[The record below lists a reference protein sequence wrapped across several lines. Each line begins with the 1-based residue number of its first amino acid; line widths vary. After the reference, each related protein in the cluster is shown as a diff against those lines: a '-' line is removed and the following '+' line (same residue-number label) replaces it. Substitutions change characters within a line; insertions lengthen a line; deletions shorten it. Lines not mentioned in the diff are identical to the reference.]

1 MKIKCHNQQINYKE
15 LDEINGRFSEIFRKI
30 FENYAESV
38 DYQFEEACKS
48 DFKEL
53 LDCLKNLEVKYI
65 KYSEISLLVYKYEK
79 DEEFINDFISFIIS
93 KIDSEEVNQK
103 AKGILFKVIS
113 HIELAILQ
121 KRYLYKVQKE
131 QIDNLNNSILY
142 ANKENENLKE
152 SYNELKRKHENIM
165 ISFVSILGIFASII
179 FAVFGGFKQLE
190 GLGNNLHHIAI
201 YKMLMYIGCT
211 GIVITSI
218 VFISFYSVSKLTG
231 LRLHSCGCDSKCECS
246 VYKKYP
252 VLMMTYH
259 FLISMISTGF
269 IILLLRHY
277 YDFGLTNNAWI
288 GGILILIFSILL
300 ILPVLIFLY
309 NNFFKSK
316 KEK

>member
-1 MKIKCHNQQINYKE
+1 MNSSNRRQQINKINKNYIEHIKE
-15 LDEINGRFSEIFRKI
+15 FIINKDYDNDEKISKIKEIFNVIEQECSVLYYSEITNI
-30 FENYAESV
+30 IYS
-38 DYQFEEACKS
+38 
-48 DFKEL
+48 KER
-53 LDCLKNLEVKYI
+53 DD
-65 KYSEISLLVYKYEK
+65 YSEISLMFSDEAKIYISEK
-79 DEEFINDFISFIIS
+79 DM
-93 KIDSEEVNQK
+93 SEEQK
-103 AKGILFKVIS
+103 SNILKVVE
-113 HIELAILQ
+113 HIKLAITQ
-121 KRYLYKVQKE
+121 KQCLYIQ
-131 QIDNLNNSILY
+131 QQARIDELNNSILY

-218 VFISFYSVSKLTG
+218 VFISFYAVSKLTG
-231 LRLHSCGCDSKCECS
+231 LRLHSCGCNSKCECS

-277 YDFGLTNNAWI
+277 YDFGLTNNTWI
-288 GGILILIFSILL
+288 GGILIVMFLILP

-309 NNFFKSK
+309 KKFFKTK
-316 KEK
+316 KLK

>member
-1 MKIKCHNQQINYKE
+1 MYKSIDELNKINDKLYKNFDKI
-15 LDEINGRFSEIFRKI
+15 LKSYKYNIDYSDSEDC
-30 FENYAESV
+30 NT
-38 DYQFEEACKS
+38 
-48 DFKEL
+48 DFKNLIDSTKE
-53 LDCLKNLEVKYI
+53 LEVKYI
-65 KYSEISLLVYKYEK
+65 KYSNVSTLIYSYDDYIL
-79 DEEFINDFISFIIS
+79 DDFIEF
-93 KIDSEEVNQK
+93 
-103 AKGILFKVIS
+103 FKVKIQKKEKEKCIQKKSVDIFFKIIS
-113 HIELAILQ
+113 HIELSAIQ
-121 KRYLYKVQKE
+121 KRNLYNSQ
-131 QIDNLNNSILY
+131 QTLIDKLNEDISV
-142 ANKENENLKE
+142 ASKENKNLKN
-152 SYNELKRKHENIM
+152 SHGELKKKYENIM

-218 VFISFYSVSKLTG
+218 VFISFYAVSKLTG
-231 LRLHSCGCDSKCECS
+231 LKLHSCGCDSKCECS

-277 YDFGLTNNAWI
+277 YDFGLTNKTFVGVMLI
-288 GGILILIFSILL
+288 VMFFILA

-309 NNFFKSK
+309 QKFLKIK
-316 KEK
+316 K

>member
-1 MKIKCHNQQINYKE
+1 
-15 LDEINGRFSEIFRKI
+15 
-30 FENYAESV
+30 
-38 DYQFEEACKS
+38 
-48 DFKEL
+48 
-53 LDCLKNLEVKYI
+53 
-65 KYSEISLLVYKYEK
+65 
-79 DEEFINDFISFIIS
+79 
-93 KIDSEEVNQK
+93 
-103 AKGILFKVIS
+103 
-113 HIELAILQ
+113 
-121 KRYLYKVQKE
+121 
-131 QIDNLNNSILY
+131 
-142 ANKENENLKE
+142 
-152 SYNELKRKHENIM
+152 M

-218 VFISFYSVSKLTG
+218 VFISFYAVSKLTG
-231 LRLHSCGCDSKCECS
+231 LKLHSCGCDSKCECS

-277 YDFGLTNNAWI
+277 YDFGLTNKTFVGVMLI
-288 GGILILIFSILL
+288 VMFFILA

-309 NNFFKSK
+309 QKFLKIK
-316 KEK
+316 K

>member
-1 MKIKCHNQQINYKE
+1 MNSSNRRQQINKINKNYIEHIKE
-15 LDEINGRFSEIFRKI
+15 FIINKDYDNDEKISKIKEIFNVIEQECSVLYYSEITNI
-30 FENYAESV
+30 IYS
-38 DYQFEEACKS
+38 
-48 DFKEL
+48 KER
-53 LDCLKNLEVKYI
+53 DD
-65 KYSEISLLVYKYEK
+65 YSEISLMFSDEAKIYISEK
-79 DEEFINDFISFIIS
+79 DMSEEQKSNILKVVEHIKLAITQKQCLYIQQQARIDELNNTTNIIND
-93 KIDSEEVNQK
+93 E
-103 AKGILFKVIS
+103 
-113 HIELAILQ
+113 
-121 KRYLYKVQKE
+121 YK
-131 QIDNLNNSILY
+131 
-142 ANKENENLKE
+142 NLKE
-152 SYNELKRKHENIM
+152 SYNELKRKYENIM

-231 LRLHSCGCDSKCECS
+231 LRLHSCGCASKCECS

-252 VLMMTYH
+252 VLMITYH

>member
-1 MKIKCHNQQINYKE
+1 MNSSNRRQQINKINKNYIEHIKE
-15 LDEINGRFSEIFRKI
+15 FIINKDYDNDEKISKIKEIFNVIEQECSVLYYSEITNI
-30 FENYAESV
+30 IYS
-38 DYQFEEACKS
+38 
-48 DFKEL
+48 KER
-53 LDCLKNLEVKYI
+53 DD
-65 KYSEISLLVYKYEK
+65 YSEISLMFSDEAKIYISEK
-79 DEEFINDFISFIIS
+79 DMSEEQKSNILKVVEHIKLAITQKQCLYIQQQARIDELNNTTNIIND
-93 KIDSEEVNQK
+93 E
-103 AKGILFKVIS
+103 
-113 HIELAILQ
+113 
-121 KRYLYKVQKE
+121 YK
-131 QIDNLNNSILY
+131 
-142 ANKENENLKE
+142 NLKE

-165 ISFVSILGIFASII
+165 ISFVSILGVFASII